1 MKALGIVLFLASGAS
16 YGEVPESIVG
26 VWRFDM
32 VRTMSE
38 HIDRLAKLRAD
49 VVTPEVAETQKAA
62 LQGLPSQIDFLPNMT
77 ITENTITNETAPGF
91 NATYRV
97 IGGNSRL
104 VIIDG
109 KNDAG
114 FAWVGHIRLVEGGI
128 ALETTDCETYPEQC
142 AYGRRRAIT
151 QNGVVADANTIAA
164 VTDGGEASTEL
175 YISGGTQVDGPS
187 STEIFHPPSQ
197 PKWLYFTRA
206 EN

>member
-62 LQGLPSQIDFLPNMT
+62 LQGLPSQIDTLPKLT

-91 NATYRV
+91 YST
-97 IGGNSRL
+97 GGNL
-104 VIIDG
+104 
-109 KNDAG
+109 
-114 FAWVGHIRLVEGGI
+114 
-128 ALETTDCETYPEQC
+128 P
-142 AYGRRRAIT
+142 RR
-151 QNGVVADANTIAA
+151 
-164 VTDGGEASTEL
+164 
-175 YISGGTQVDGPS
+175 
-187 STEIFHPPSQ
+187 
-197 PKWLYFTRA
+197 
-206 EN
+206 